1 VTPVRRPPRRR
12 DQLLGLAL
20 TGALVLAMGAA
31 AVALV
36 LALGLFMVAMPLTT
50 AAVAAVAA
58 WAGWRIVQRRRRV
71 RGRAGEHG

>member
-1 VTPVRRPPRRR
+1 
-12 DQLLGLAL
+12 LLGLAL